1 MKISKLVISLFLVLF
16 AGCFDPMRDSAIE
29 DEVSKLL
36 KTNEAIADEV
46 IAMSNFGQVVVNVS
60 SQKPFDMEQQ
70 ARQELSEK
78 IAQAAIKIHPDTRG
92 ILISFVRVKPEM
104 QQIAYSWKSENG
116 KLLPIAK

>member
-46 IAMSNFGQVVVNVS
+46 IAMSKFGQVVVNVS

-78 IAQAAIKIHPDTRG
+78 IAQAAIKIHPDTSG